1 LAGLRAGEGA
11 LIVMGQPMVRE
22 INGATTLFVSG
33 MGLYEGRV
41 WGGLVK
47 YDVADARMQVISTGV
62 SNAIDGLVDTAGR
75 VTGVLTYKSDDKKW
89 ELHVPQADRMRVAAS
104 GHAAL
109 DLPTLLGFSIAGDA
123 IMVQSIEGD
132 KSLWKP
138 LQLKDGSWG
147 EPMEPIGEPI
157 LERKSGRMI
166 GAIGRA
172 SYVFFDS
179 ELRARWNVVLSAFPN
194 EQVDLISSSDDFAK
208 ILVRVFGPADG
219 YIYAL
224 FDWSSRHTYIL
235 GKVYGGLV
243 AAAEVKAISYS
254 AGDGLTIPAYLTL
267 PRGKAAASLPLVVLP
282 HGGERAWMLAASVI
296 QSAAASPGPDSL
308 SDRVADVVEVSEA
321 LISVITRRLQRL
333 TTSRTASARA

>member
-1 LAGLRAGEGA
+1 
-11 LIVMGQPMVRE
+11 
-22 INGATTLFVSG
+22 
-33 MGLYEGRV
+33 
-41 WGGLVK
+41 
-47 YDVADARMQVISTGV
+47 
-62 SNAIDGLVDTAGR
+62 LVDTAGR

-235 GKVYGGLV
+235 GKVYDGLV